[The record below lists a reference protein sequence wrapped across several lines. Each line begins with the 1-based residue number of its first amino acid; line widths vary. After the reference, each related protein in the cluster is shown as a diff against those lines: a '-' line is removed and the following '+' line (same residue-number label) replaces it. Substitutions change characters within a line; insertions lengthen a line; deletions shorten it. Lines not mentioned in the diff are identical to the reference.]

1 MNLTYRQIR
10 EEIVKSHGAFLR
22 VGRAIR
28 KDVSEGEEA
37 AGERCSPKHRR
48 ELYVSG
54 ASNRR
59 QWRKVRQERNPSMAY
74 PLGQPLDSLPTFF
87 LLYLASL
94 RARARARACPTRPFR
109 IRIPRLSSFRRI
121 YIYSFPLST
130 RTSLSLSR
138 YPSLDGRLQ
147 GQPLVNLIISATP
160 DKRRRQN
167 VIPARSRSPFL
178 VSNSKWCRCDLT
190 HPYHIVGRG
199 RFLSPAVPQSYSDFL
214 SVRSFRT
221 PSTFRR
227 HPSIAP
233 LTR

>member
-1 MNLTYRQIR
+1 MLSEAPPGALRLRSFESTSMEESKAR
-10 EEIVKSHGAFLR
+10 EKSLNGLSAWPTAGFPPHVLPS
-22 VGRAIR
+22 
-28 KDVSEGEEA
+28 VS
-37 AGERCSPKHRR
+37 RFSP
-48 ELYVSG
+48 
-54 ASNRR
+54 
-59 QWRKVRQERNPSMAY
+59 
-74 PLGQPLDSLPTFF
+74 
-87 LLYLASL
+87 
-94 RARARARACPTRPFR
+94 RARACPTRPFR